1 MTRNERI
8 AHDIVCVAK
17 YGSPGGI
24 VYAEEV
30 KRMQRYLEASGLV
43 ERPAPAP
50 AVRVAPPVVRVA
62 PPPPITVRLP

>member
-24 VYAEEV
+24 AHTEEI
-30 KRMQRYLEASGLV
+30 KRMQRYLEGAGILQ
-43 ERPAPAP
+43 RPAPTI
-50 AVRVAPPVVRVA
+50 RVAPPA
-62 PPPPITVRLP
+62 ITVRLP

>member
-17 YGSPGGI
+17 YGSPGGT

-43 ERPAPAP
+43 ERPASAP
-50 AVRVAPPVVRVA
+50 AVRVAPPVVRVT
-62 PPPPITVRLP
+62 PPPSITVRLP